1 MRRAAL
7 HRRTSLYRDFAPGR
21 RYHRSMVMTYGEE
34 MLAEAEA
41 RVRKQ
46 SVKRRRARLLVP
58 FLVAALWAMF
68 DLMSARNARLVGGG
82 AGGIR
87 LLFDHILV
95 MAWSVA
101 FVILPMVGALKRD
114 PLPAGAALAFV
125 SGPVLTPILFG
136 HGGWK
141 WWQSLVVTLVAVLV
155 LLSTRSLRARV
166 D

>member
-1 MRRAAL
+1 MA
-7 HRRTSLYRDFAPGR
+7 
-21 RYHRSMVMTYGEE
+21 MTYGEE
-34 MLAEAEA
+34 MLAQAEA

-46 SVKRRRARLLVP
+46 SVRRRRSRLLVP
-58 FLVAALWAMF
+58 VLIAALWAMA
-68 DLMSARNARLVGGG
+68 DLMAARNARLAGGG

-95 MAWSVA
+95 MGWTGV

-114 PLPAGAALAFV
+114 PLPAGAALAFI
-125 SGPVLTPILFG
+125 SGPILSPILFG

-141 WWQSLVVTLVAVLV
+141 WWQSLVVILVAGLV
-155 LLSTRSLRARV
+155 LLSTRSRARA